1 MAHSALR
8 LISVDGGSSDID
20 LNAVFNALDMPIVVI
35 RAQGGAQ
42 SENEGQIIY
51 ANTACE
57 QFIGKSASAFLG
69 HRLSDTLASGDKM
82 EALAQRATEQKISV
96 TEHGLELHDPVH
108 GKTSIVDVSASP
120 IPDVSRSDTATPA
133 TDSHVVLRIHE
144 RTVSQQVD
152 RRLGYLGA
160 ARAIS
165 GMGAVLA
172 HEIKNPLSGIRGASQ
187 LLETHVSESDIP
199 LTTLIRD
206 EVDRICGLVDR
217 MGQFSGQTP
226 FHPAAVNIHQVL
238 DRVHQIAAN
247 GFAKHVHFVTNY
259 DPSLPPVSG
268 ERDHLIQIFL
278 NLVKNA
284 AEAVPLKGGEVCLTT
299 AYRPGVGLSL
309 SGEQAPRHLP
319 LVVEVT
325 DNGPGIPDDIR
336 DYLFDPFVTT
346 KPHGSGLGLALS
358 AKIVGDHGG
367 MIDFDSEPG
376 RSTFRVLLPFHSDHG
391 DRVDAEAGEAPL

>member
-1 MAHSALR
+1 MAPPVLKFISADDD
-8 LISVDGGSSDID
+8 SNEVD
-20 LNAVFNALDMPIVVI
+20 LNAVFNALDMPVMVI
-35 RAQGGAQ
+35 
-42 SENEGQIIY
+42 NPEGKIIS
-51 ANTACE
+51 ANTAAE
-57 QFIGKSASAFLG
+57 QFAGKSAAGFLG
-69 HRLSDTLASGDKM
+69 LSLHNAIASGHSM
-82 EALAQRATEQKISV
+82 ELLAKRAIEQKISV
-96 TEHGLELHDPVH
+96 TEHGIELESSRG
-108 GKTSIVDVSASP
+108 GKTAVVDVSASP
-120 IPDVSRSDTATPA
+120 IPDMD
-133 TDSHVVLRIHE
+133 DHVVLRVHE

-160 ARAIS
+160 ARTVS

-187 LLETHVSESDIP
+187 LLESHVDENDKP

-217 MGQFSGQTP
+217 MGQFAGEAP
-226 FHPAAVNIHQVL
+226 FHPVAVNIHQVL
-238 DRVHQIAAN
+238 DRVHQVAAN
-247 GFAKHVHFVTNY
+247 GFAKHVHFVTDY

-284 AEAVPLKGGEVCLTT
+284 AEAVPHKGGEICLTT
-299 AYRPGVGLSL
+299 SYRPGVRLSI
-309 SGEQAPRHLP
+309 SGEQAPRRLP
-319 LVVEVT
+319 LVVEIT
-325 DNGPGIPDDIR
+325 DNGSGIPNDIK
-336 DYLFDPFVTT
+336 DFLFDPFVTS

-376 RSTFRVLLPFHSDHG
+376 RSTFRVLLPFHSQQTDSLEES
-391 DRVDAEAGEAPL
+391 A